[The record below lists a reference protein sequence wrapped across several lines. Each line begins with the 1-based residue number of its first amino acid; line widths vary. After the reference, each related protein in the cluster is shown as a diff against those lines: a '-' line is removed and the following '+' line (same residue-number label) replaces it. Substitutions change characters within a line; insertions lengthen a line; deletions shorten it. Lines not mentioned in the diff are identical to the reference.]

1 MKNSE
6 QNFLP
11 LHMATPWQKLPIS
24 MMLSQNVLNWKQAQL
39 KVYHRQQQKEKKR
52 RKRKGEKK
60 IQKSKSLMSMNVI
73 KNVIKHDA
81 SGKKGMLLCCKCLFG
96 QIGANLADN
105 QTKNV

>member
-39 KVYHRQQQKEKKR
+39 KVYHCQQQKEKKR

-60 IQKSKSLMSMNVI
+60 IQKSKSLMSLDFCAFPSKTVV
-73 KNVIKHDA
+73 KRDA
-81 SGKKGMLLCCKCLFG
+81 SRKKGMLSCCKCLFE
-96 QIGANLADN
+96 
-105 QTKNV
+105 